1 MLTVPCLA
9 LCAQSMF
16 LTGFLA
22 RTIPFFR
29 DRILAD
35 KMFLFKVGVE
45 IVIDSGEALVLMGR
59 PRDLLS
65 CDSGLGFIMARY
77 AVVGPPPSF
86 C

>member
-1 MLTVPCLA
+1 MQRPFAPTLLHSPHMGFRLGRVPGMMMSTSDADHAA
-9 LCAQSMF
+9 LCVQSML

-45 IVIDSGEALVLMGR
+45 IVIDSGEAR
-59 PRDLLS
+59 P
-65 CDSGLGFIMARY
+65 
-77 AVVGPPPSF
+77 
-86 C
+86 